1 MNLKRLLKYILFAA
15 LFFSTA
21 LFAQNNADVLLKEL
35 QSKFN
40 SLENLS
46 ADFTQTTNG
55 KKYLSGKIYYQ
66 KGNKLRIETK
76 RLIIVSDGKT
86 SWNYNKKENKVIISS
101 YDENDPGVFSINEIV
116 NNYPE
121 ECDVKTEKINDE
133 DVLVLIPK
141 TYTFN
146 FNFVKIQ
153 VNEEHLIKK
162 ISFDDSSTGK
172 TIVTF
177 ENYKLNENLPE
188 STFSFNPPEGS
199 KIIDLR

>member
-1 MNLKRLLKYILFAA
+1 MNLKRLLKHILFVA

-21 LFAQNNADVLLKEL
+21 LFAQNNADVLLNEL

-121 ECDVKTEKINDE
+121 ECDVETEKINDE

>member
-1 MNLKRLLKYILFAA
+1 MNLKRLLKHILFVA

-35 QSKFN
+35 QSKFK

-121 ECDVKTEKINDE
+121 ECDVETEKINDE